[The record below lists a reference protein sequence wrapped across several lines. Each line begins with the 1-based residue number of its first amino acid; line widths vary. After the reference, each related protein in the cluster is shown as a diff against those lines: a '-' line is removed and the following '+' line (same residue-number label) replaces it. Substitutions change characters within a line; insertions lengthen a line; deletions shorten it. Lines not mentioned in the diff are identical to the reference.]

1 MIPALLFWLF
11 KKYAQPTLHQLYLQL
26 GTGNLLRFTK
36 KKTILL
42 LFVILSLFAHAE
54 EKTATYLIKRNG
66 TVIGQL
72 LLQQKQHGAETFL
85 KMSSKVKTR
94 FIFEINVQTA
104 DESFFKNGQLQYSS
118 VYRKVN
124 GKEKENR
131 QTKLLQQNYQLLA
144 GNKSS
149 WFNASINYNMMLL
162 YCQEPIHILQ
172 VYSDHFQQMLPIKK
186 IGTNNYRIDLPDG
199 NYNTYYFQ
207 NGSCKTV
214 EIHHSLYTI
223 TMELVEGND

>member
-11 KKYAQPTLHQLYLQL
+11 KRYARPTFHQLYLQL
-26 GTGNLLRFTK
+26 STGNLLRFTK
-36 KKTILL
+36 KKTILV
-42 LFVILSLFAHAE
+42 LFVASSLLARAE
-54 EKTATYLIKRNG
+54 EKTATYQIKRNG
-66 TVIGQL
+66 TVIGQMQ
-72 LLQQKQHGAETFL
+72 LQQKQNGAETFL

-94 FIFEINVQTA
+94 FVFEINVQTA
-104 DESFFKNGQLQYSS
+104 DESLFKNGQLQYSS

-149 WFNASINYNMMLL
+149 LFNSNINYNMMLL
-162 YCQEPIHILQ
+162 YCQEPIHISQ
-172 VYSDHFQQMLPIKK
+172 VYSDNFQQMLAIKK
-186 IGTNNYRIDLPDG
+186 IGMNNYRIDLPDG

-207 NGSCKTV
+207 NGICKTV
-214 EIHHSLYTI
+214 EVHHSLYTI
-223 TMELVEGND
+223 TMELV

>member
-11 KKYAQPTLHQLYLQL
+11 KKYARPTFNQLYLQL
-26 GTGNLLRFTK
+26 SSGNLLRLTK

-42 LFVILSLFAHAE
+42 LLIACGLFAHAE
-54 EKTATYLIKRNG
+54 EKIATYQIKRNG
-66 TVIGQL
+66 NVIGQMQ
-72 LLQQKQHGAETFL
+72 LQQKNNGAETFL
-85 KMSSKVKTR
+85 KMNSKVKTR
-94 FIFEINVQTA
+94 FIFEINVQTS

-149 WFNASINYNMMLL
+149 LFNSNINYNMMLL
-162 YCQEPIHILQ
+162 YCQEPTHISQ
-172 VYSDHFQQMLPIKK
+172 VYSDNFQQMLAIKK
-186 IGTNNYRIDLPDG
+186 IGANNYRIDLPDG

-207 NGSCKTV
+207 NGVCKTV
-214 EIHHSLYTI
+214 EVHHSLYTI
-223 TMELVEGND
+223 TMELV